1 MRVVATLVL
10 IWGLAGCAYL
20 TPPQEYDNNEYELLA
35 RIETHVTMIRMNC
48 DDPQFVESRLP
59 DLEFD
64 ARLLHSYTFHIPRN
78 TEVFQMA
85 EILKGD
91 ALQLKAQYEKG
102 KATPTYCR
110 LKTKLFVEKVRRAL
124 EAVAKKT
131 RG

>member
-1 MRVVATLVL
+1 MLTL
-10 IWGLAGCAYL
+10 WLAGCAYL

-35 RIETHVTMIRMNC
+35 RIETHVTMIRENC

-64 ARLLHSYTFHIPRN
+64 ARLLHAYTFHIPRN
-78 TEVFQMA
+78 TEVFQIA
-85 EILKGD
+85 EILKDD
-91 ALQLKAQYEKG
+91 ALQIKAQYDKG
-102 KATPTYCR
+102 KANPTYCK